1 MSGENYGKTGFV
13 ERWINLIM
21 QCITSITYA
30 IRING
35 SPRGR
40 IIPSKGI
47 RQGDPLSPYLFLL
60 CVEGLSS
67 LIKATVNSGHM
78 GGIAI
83 CRGCLKLSHL
93 FFADDS
99 LIFCKASLKECASLQ
114 RVLEI
119 YEKASGQQLNLA
131 KASLYFSRN
140 TPKEIQEEIK
150 RRFGAQ
156 VIKQHEKYLGL
167 PSLVGKNK
175 RGTFNDIKEK
185 IGKKLAG
192 WKEKMLSKVGKE
204 VLIKAVA
211 FAIPTYTMSC
221 FKLSGSLCDE
231 ITSMISNFWWGQR
244 HEERKIPWISWEK
257 LCEPKGGGG
266 LGFKNLKLFNL
277 ALLAKQGWRLQVGH
291 ESLVYKVL
299 KAKYFPRSDFINAS
313 IGHNPSYTWQ
323 SIMAAQNLVKE
334 GIRWRIGNGANVR
347 VWMDKWLPVLDRCRE
362 FRNIEFSHVRRKGN
376 VPAHLLA
383 NNASNVADFISWI
396 EEDS

>member
-150 RRFGAQ
+150 RRFGL
-156 VIKQHEKYLGL
+156 K
-167 PSLVGKNK
+167 SL
-175 RGTFNDIKEK
+175 
-185 IGKKLAG
+185 
-192 WKEKMLSKVGKE
+192 
-204 VLIKAVA
+204 
-211 FAIPTYTMSC
+211 
-221 FKLSGSLCDE
+221 
-231 ITSMISNFWWGQR
+231 SNM
-244 HEERKIPWISWEK
+244 
-257 LCEPKGGGG
+257 
-266 LGFKNLKLFNL
+266 
-277 ALLAKQGWRLQVGH
+277 
-291 ESLVYKVL
+291 
-299 KAKYFPRSDFINAS
+299 RS
-313 IGHNPSYTWQ
+313 T
-323 SIMAAQNLVKE
+323 
-334 GIRWRIGNGANVR
+334 
-347 VWMDKWLPVLDRCRE
+347 
-362 FRNIEFSHVRRKGN
+362 
-376 VPAHLLA
+376 
-383 NNASNVADFISWI
+383 
-396 EEDS
+396 